1 MGVPSNAAR
10 LLIVEDNE
18 LVRRLAVLALRHEGH
33 VVVEAAAADSGL
45 ELLSDPDAPFDLL
58 VTDLVLPGI
67 NGYELAER
75 ALAASPGLR
84 VLFVS
89 GYAAPETMPP
99 ICGAAATHFLQKPYQ
114 PARLAAAVAGL
125 LAVGGPDTPSG
136 ESSLPDAC
144 RLGRRVAVDI

>member
-1 MGVPSNAAR
+1 MIAGERAVVDHDRAVDHHGEHAGR
-10 LLIVEDNE
+10 FGEWIVEG
-18 LVRRLAVLALRHEGH
+18 V
-33 VVVEAAAADSGL
+33 
-45 ELLSDPDAPFDLL
+45 L

-114 PARLAAAVAGL
+114 PSRLAAAVAVL
-125 LAVGGPDTPSG
+125 LAVGGPDPPSG
-136 ESSLPDAC
+136 ESSRPDAC